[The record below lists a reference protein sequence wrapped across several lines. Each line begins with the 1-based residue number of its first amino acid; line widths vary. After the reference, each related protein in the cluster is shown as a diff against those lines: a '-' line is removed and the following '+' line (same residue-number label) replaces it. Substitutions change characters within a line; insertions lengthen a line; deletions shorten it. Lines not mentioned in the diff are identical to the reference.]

1 MKRRTDR
8 IVEPAHAF
16 EAGRERDF
24 GNWKRRLIQQAAR
37 EVDAVRALKRSGR
50 GADVLRE
57 KPPQVPRAES
67 EAFRK
72 SFHGFVP
79 VAVENPFQRAR
90 NRRGR
95 PVPHGR
101 TGRSLR
107 PAPPTRAESGI
118 FRGRGVRV
126 KAHVLRFRE
135 RRGAAGPAID
145 VRRHDADEEPA
156 RKAGVPAQNG
166 LYAGGVLEVHAGNLL
181 PGRWKT
187 SRFRTWLFTLL
198 VPGGERGIQGAGG
211 SGGTGES
218 GRSAAG
224 APPRPMRSAIGTCA
238 ARTSATSSGTGRPH
252 SSAPRVT

>member
-101 TGRSLR
+101 AGRSLR

-145 VRRHDADEEPA
+145 ARRHDADEEPA

-166 LYAGGVLEVHAGNLL
+166 LYAGSILEVHAGNLL
-181 PGRWKT
+181 PGRRKT
-187 SRFRTWLFTLL
+187 SRFRTWLL
-198 VPGGERGIQGAGG
+198 G
-211 SGGTGES
+211 SIGSRIS
-218 GRSAAG
+218 GRG
-224 APPRPMRSAIGTCA
+224 RFRRDGGV
-238 ARTSATSSGTGRPH
+238 RQVGRGRP
-252 SSAPRVT
+252 SEAYAVRDRDLRSEDERDELGNRQAPFL